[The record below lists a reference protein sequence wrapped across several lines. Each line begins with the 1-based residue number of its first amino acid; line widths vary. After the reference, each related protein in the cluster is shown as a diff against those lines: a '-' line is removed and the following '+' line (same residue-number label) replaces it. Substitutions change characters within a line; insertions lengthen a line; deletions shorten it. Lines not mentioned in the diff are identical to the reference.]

1 VAQSYLFGR
10 GYNRFGQ
17 ITFLGDKLGKT
28 KSDDL
33 LDHLSW
39 DFESI
44 QADIFVDNREVIK
57 DGYLKF
63 YNAELKEDDYE
74 IYQGENDNFT
84 NFSQNLR
91 PKYQNSFVEIVSES
105 SFATPGYN
113 VTEKTLNSIYACNFP
128 IILGG
133 VGIVQL
139 LRDIG
144 FDMFDDVMDHRY
156 DTIENPF
163 NRIINAI
170 ELNRQ
175 LLLDADYAKEQWS
188 KTRDRFEKNVEVAR
202 TQLYPWYQDRAIA
215 QFNQL
220 NWIG

>member
-1 VAQSYLFGR
+1 VTQSYLFGQ
-10 GYNRFGQ
+10 GYDQHGQ
-17 ITFLGDKLGKT
+17 ITFLADKLGKT
-28 KSDDL
+28 KSNNL

-44 QADIFVDNREVIK
+44 QADIFVDNREIIK
-57 DGYLKF
+57 EGYLKF
-63 YNAELKEDDYE
+63 FNAELKEDDYD

-84 NFSQNLR
+84 NFNINLR